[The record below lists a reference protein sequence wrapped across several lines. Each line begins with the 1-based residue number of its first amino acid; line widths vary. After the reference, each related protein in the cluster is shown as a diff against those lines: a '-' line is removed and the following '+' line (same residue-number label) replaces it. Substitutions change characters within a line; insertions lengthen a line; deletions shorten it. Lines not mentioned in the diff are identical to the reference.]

1 MHKISLLLL
10 MNFLE
15 VKNVSFV
22 PPAINE
28 TLNYVNSTE
37 NKFQE
42 NKKTSFF
49 YGRWTIAKTRTRFF
63 AFYKL

>member
-28 TLNYVNSTE
+28 TFNYVISTE

-42 NKKTSFF
+42 NKKNKFF
-49 YGRWTIAKTRTRFF
+49 LW
-63 AFYKL
+63 